1 MARRAPSRC
10 TQCRQLATHHG
21 RCDDHQVKP
30 WERSSANTRALTGS
44 QRAHFRA
51 KTLEAA
57 AGICEWCGKPAT
69 EADHKLA
76 IGLGGDPHDWENN
89 GQALCTDCH
98 DLKTKQDNADI
109 RAAAKRRTY

>member
-1 MARRAPSRC
+1 MAQRAPSRC

-30 WERSSANTRALTGS
+30 WERSSANTRALTGR

-69 EADHKLA
+69 EADHILA
-76 IGLGGDPHDWENN
+76 IALGGDPHDHENN
-89 GQALCTDCH
+89 GQALCATCH
-98 DLKTKQDNADI
+98 ELKTKQDRV
-109 RAAAKRRTY
+109 RARERQKHRRY

>member
-1 MARRAPSRC
+1 MAQRAPSRC

-30 WERSSANTRALTGS
+30 WHNASANTRALTGR
-44 QRAHFRA
+44 QRQHFRD

-98 DLKTKQDNADI
+98 DIKTKQDTADI